1 MKDKKTIK
9 SAIIGFVAVFALIMI
24 IDILSASFFGTAYL
38 YWPLLIVGVVL
49 GAITAGIIIF
59 LNSRKKGKAKD

>member
-24 IDILSASFFGTAYL
+24 
-38 YWPLLIVGVVL
+38 
-49 GAITAGIIIF
+49 
-59 LNSRKKGKAKD
+59 